1 MPSRNG
7 HWIASSLA
15 MTAGGSMTAGGAM
28 TAEGRDESEGA
39 RRQRGARRRRGAM
52 TTYLGHCEAEGR
64 GNPWLS
70 PMSRLCQKGAWASAH
85 GRVGAGRAEGLAFEG
100 GELVAQPCGLLEF
113 EVAGVFEHG
122 FFKPFDLTHQILLA

>member
-1 MPSRNG
+1 MHRTCVLSRPKAVAI
-7 HWIASSLA
+7 HAFAQRPLDRFVP
-15 MTAGGSMTAGGAM
+15 
-28 TAEGRDESEGA
+28 RDDSG
-39 RRQRGARRRRGAM
+39 GARRRRGAM
-52 TTYLGHCEAEGR
+52 TTHLGHCEAEGR

-85 GRVGAGRAEGLAFEG
+85 SRVGAGRAEGLAFEG

-122 FFKPFDLTHQILLA
+122 FFKPFDLTHQILLT

>member
-1 MPSRNG
+1 MAIHAFAQRPLDRFVPRDDSGRLDDSG
-7 HWIASSLA
+7 
-15 MTAGGSMTAGGAM
+15 
-28 TAEGRDESEGA
+28 GRDESEGA

-85 GRVGAGRAEGLAFEG
+85 GRVGSGRAEGLAFEG

-113 EVAGVFEHG
+113 EVAGVFEHC
-122 FFKPFDLTHQILLA
+122 FFKPFDLTHQILLT